1 MSLPPFTLPFEQ
13 LPETLP
19 IFPLA
24 NAIVMPG
31 CHLPL
36 TIFEPRYL
44 EMVFDSIKEARL
56 IGMIQPEESEQDTS
70 PLYRTG
76 TAGRVVSFNELPDE
90 RLLIVLSGICR
101 FDIRD
106 EIPSDKPYR
115 KVAVDWSR
123 FRDDY
128 IAMQKEVF
136 FDRTRLMSLLKTYFE
151 RKGFKIDWS
160 NAEEMPV
167 PLLVNA
173 LAGQLPF
180 ASSEKQALVEAVTA
194 EERISRLIHL
204 LEFDEAAN
212 AYSDSRLH

>member
-1 MSLPPFTLPFEQ
+1 MSLSPFRLPFEE

-36 TIFEPRYL
+36 NIFESRYL
-44 EMVFDSIKEARL
+44 EMFFDSLKESRL

-101 FDIRD
+101 FDIRA

-115 KVAVDWSR
+115 RVAVDWSR

-128 IAMQKEVF
+128 LALQKEAF
-136 FDRTRLMSLLKTYFE
+136 FDRTRLMSLLKAYFE
-151 RKGFKIDWS
+151 RKGFQINWS
-160 NAEEMPV
+160 NVEEMPV
-167 PLLVNA
+167 SLLVNA

-180 ASSEKQALVEAVTA
+180 ASSEKQSLVEAVTA
-194 EERISRLIHL
+194 EERVSRLIHL

-212 AYSDSRLH
+212 GYSGSRMH